1 MNELRSLLA
10 SASDFGAQR
19 FADEVLFGRLTKG
32 GKATADLDGDKLAF
46 SYEPNPARQPA
57 PVA

>member
-1 MNELRSLLA
+1 MAQAVTFAREL
-10 SASDFGAQR
+10 
-19 FADEVLFGRLTKG
+19 ADQVLFGKLTKG